1 MQISDALRSQA
12 NSFGQAARNA
22 NDAIGMARIA
32 DKAMEEQI
40 KILDLIKVKAIQSA
54 QDSQTINSR
63 KALQADVKRLLEELD
78 HIALSTSFNGKKLL
92 AGTFSNK
99 EFQIGAYSH
108 ESVKLS
114 IGATQST
121 KVGNTRFE
129 TGNEIQ
135 LDRNSRSAAEIA
147 SDLGGIFSSVAPKII
162 VDGKAITIETSVL
175 SMSAG
180 TGIGKIADVINKS
193 SDELGGIR
201 ATWKVQMKG
210 RASILSSTIGTININ
225 GTNITIGRV
234 EAGDSNGV
242 LLSTIND
249 NTSKTGVKASIDAG
263 GKLLLNSV
271 DGRAIVI
278 RQFPPTTG
286 VDTAVD
292 RIFGNSV
299 GRANFKYTLGRLSLV
314 RNNSTDIV
322 LSSAALIGFGAG
334 AESEARINLNS
345 SLGTLTSAEADA
357 AGLFANDAEANEAFG
372 TGAGRLTKIG
382 GGLLTL
388 RSAMMVMDVVETSLQ
403 RLGSTRSDI
412 GSVQQQLEVA
422 IRNISTMQ
430 VNVKAS
436 ESQIRD
442 VDFAEES
449 SRFTKNNIL
458 AQAGSYA
465 LTQSNQL
472 SNLAL
477 KLLQ

>member
-1 MQISDALRSQA
+1 
-12 NSFGQAARNA
+12 
-22 NDAIGMARIA
+22 
-32 DKAMEEQI
+32 
-40 KILDLIKVKAIQSA
+40 
-54 QDSQTINSR
+54 
-63 KALQADVKRLLEELD
+63 
-78 HIALSTSFNGKKLL
+78 
-92 AGTFSNK
+92 
-99 EFQIGAYSH
+99 
-108 ESVKLS
+108 
-114 IGATQST
+114 
-121 KVGNTRFE
+121 
-129 TGNEIQ
+129 
-135 LDRNSRSAAEIA
+135 
-147 SDLGGIFSSVAPKII
+147 
-162 VDGKAITIETSVL
+162 
-175 SMSAG
+175 
-180 TGIGKIADVINKS
+180 
-193 SDELGGIR
+193 
-201 ATWKVQMKG
+201 MKG
-210 RASILSSTIGTININ
+210 RASILSATLGTITIN
-225 GTNITIGRV
+225 GTNITVGSV
-234 EAGDSNGV
+234 MAGDSNGV
-242 LLSTIND
+242 LLSSIND
-249 NTSKTGVKASIDAG
+249 NTSKTGVKASIGAG
-263 GKLLLNSV
+263 GRLLLNSV

-278 RQFPPTTG
+278 TQPAGTG
-286 VDTAVD
+286 TDKNDKSIDRMFGISKTAT
-292 RIFGNSV
+292 NL
-299 GRANFKYTLGRLSLV
+299 KYTLGRLSLV

-334 AESEARINLNS
+334 EESEARINLNS

-357 AGLFANDAEANEAFG
+357 AGLFANDAEAVEAFG
-372 TGAGRLTKIG
+372 TGTGKLTKIG